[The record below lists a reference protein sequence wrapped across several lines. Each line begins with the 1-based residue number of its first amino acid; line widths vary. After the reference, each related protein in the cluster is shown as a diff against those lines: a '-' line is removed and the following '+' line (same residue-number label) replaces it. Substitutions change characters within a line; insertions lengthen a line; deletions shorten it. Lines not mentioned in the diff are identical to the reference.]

1 MVDGTAYF
9 VIPDTLN
16 GKVLQLAA
24 TREGAFG
31 SDAIDLDPG
40 MGAGSAHSLKMTQA
54 LVKNGL
60 TVEGSAVEF
69 NSKHNLSD
77 GITVKYE
84 FAAADGG
91 TDGSGLT
98 HGTEYYVAVVNTHRV

>member
-1 MVDGTAYF
+1 M
-9 VIPDTLN
+9 IPDTTN
-16 GKVLQLAA
+16 DKVLQLAA
-24 TREGAFG
+24 TRQ
-31 SDAIDLDPG
+31 DALNSKAIELNTST
-40 MGAGSAHSLKMTQA
+40 GAGNAHSLKMTQA

-84 FAAADGG
+84 FAAAGRWNG
-91 TDGSGLT
+91 
-98 HGTEYYVAVVNTHRV
+98 R